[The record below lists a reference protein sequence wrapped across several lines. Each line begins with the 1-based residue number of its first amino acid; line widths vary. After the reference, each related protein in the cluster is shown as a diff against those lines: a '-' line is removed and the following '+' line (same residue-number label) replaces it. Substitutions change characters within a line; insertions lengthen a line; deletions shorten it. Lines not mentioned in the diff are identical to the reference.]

1 MRPLPRLH
9 AITDAQVIADPAFGV
24 RLAAIASAGAAVALH
39 ARDRSLSGAA
49 LTTLAQR
56 MMAHAAAPEAAVL
69 VNGRPDIARAVG
81 AHGAQLGHQDLAP
94 ADARMVM
101 IEGWIGRS
109 VHTLGEAEQAVG
121 EGADFLMVGNIF
133 ETPTHPGRLAAG
145 RTLIEQTARL
155 GIPVIA
161 IGGITAARVRQVRD
175 AGAYGVAAIS
185 AVWHAD
191 DAAAAT
197 VALLEPWV
205 DA

>member
-9 AITDAQVIADPAFGV
+9 AITDATVITDPAFGA
-24 RLAAIASAGAAVALH
+24 RLAGVASAGAAVALH
-39 ARDRSLSGAA
+39 ARDRNLSGAA
-49 LTTLAQR
+49 LTALAER

-69 VNGRPDIARAVG
+69 VSGRPDIARAVG
-81 AHGAQLGHQDLAP
+81 AHGVQLGQLDLAP
-94 ADARMVM
+94 ADARTVM
-101 IEGWIGRS
+101 PGGWIGRS
-109 VHTLGEAEQAVG
+109 VHAVGEARQAVD

-133 ETPTHPGRLAAG
+133 ETTTHPGRPAAG
-145 RTLIEQTARL
+145 TALIEQTARL

-161 IGGITAARVRQVRD
+161 IGGITAPRVRELRD
-175 AGAYGVAAIS
+175 AGAYGIAALS